1 MNIDNMEIDSL
12 IINDTIMEID
22 GKDDELEIVLLIV
35 LKNL

>member
-12 IINDTIMEID
+12 IIDDAIMEIY
-22 GKDDELEIVLLIV
+22 GKNDELEIVLLIV

>member
-22 GKDDELEIVLLIV
+22 GKDDELKIVLLIV